1 MKLLII
7 GGNGMAGHIL
17 CQYFKKRTSYS
28 VSYTTREAD
37 DPHGIVLDA
46 RDQAELESIIDT
58 VQPDVVIN
66 CVALLN
72 DNASSN
78 ELDSFKINSM
88 LPHQL
93 RTMLERRGAKLI
105 HISTDCVF
113 SGERGDYVET
123 DLPDWTSVYAKTK
136 ILGEVIGNKH
146 LTIRTSIVGPEI
158 RTHGIGL
165 LHWFMQQRGEVNGYT
180 HVLWNGVTT
189 LQLAKAVD
197 DMLQDN
203 VTGLIHL
210 ASHGKISK
218 HDLLL
223 LFQEI
228 FEKNDVTVVPDDT
241 PILDRT
247 LKSIRTDYRNQVP
260 DYREM
265 LLELRSWMRSE

>member
-1 MKLLII
+1 MRLLII
-7 GGNGMAGHIL
+7 GGNGMAGHML
-17 CQYFKKRTSYS
+17 NQYFKRRTSHS
-28 VSYTTREAD
+28 VFYTTREAV
-37 DPHGIVLDA
+37 DPQGIVLDV
-46 RDQAELESIIDT
+46 RDQAGLESIIDT
-58 VQPDVVIN
+58 VQPDAVIN

-72 DNASSN
+72 DNASCN

-93 RTMLERRGAKLI
+93 RTILERRGSKLI

-113 SGERGDYVET
+113 SGKRGDYIET

-136 ILGEVIGNKH
+136 ILGEVISDKH

-158 RTHGIGL
+158 RSHGIGL
-165 LHWFMQQRGEVNGYT
+165 LHWFMQQRGAVSGYT
-180 HVLWNGVTT
+180 QVLWNGVTT

-197 DMLQDN
+197 DMLRDG

-218 HDLLL
+218 RDLLL

-241 PILDRT
+241 PIQDRT
-247 LKSIRTDYRNQVP
+247 LKSVRTDYRYQVP

-265 LLELRSWMRSE
+265 LLELRSWMRLN